1 MVQANATRS
10 SQFLPQSG
18 FVGFVR
24 FVVPHLLCR
33 AAANSTANPAEL
45 IRPRIGQIA
54 RMSGRGS
61 VRGGQAAVIA
71 CEGGM
76 VQANA
81 TTASPFLPQSGF
93 VGFVRFVVPHLP
105 CRPAANSTANPAELI
120 RPRIGQIARMS
131 GRGSVRGE
139 QAAVI
144 ACKGDSPSKCDK
156 FQSISPSIWIRGIRA
171 IRGPPPSVS
180 RCRELNREPSG
191 VDSTTNRTN
200 RTNEWS
206 GECSW

>member
-1 MVQANATRS
+1 VSKRPRLPARGMVQANATRS
-10 SQFLPQSG
+10 SQFLLQSG

-45 IRPRIGQIA
+45 IRPRIGRIA

-61 VRGGQAAVIA
+61 VRGGQAAVVA
-71 CEGGM
+71 CEGDG
-76 VQANA
+76 
-81 TTASPFLPQSGF
+81 
-93 VGFVRFVVPHLP
+93 
-105 CRPAANSTANPAELI
+105 
-120 RPRIGQIARMS
+120 
-131 GRGSVRGE
+131 
-139 QAAVI
+139 
-144 ACKGDSPSKCDK
+144 PSKCDK
-156 FQSISPSIWIRGIRA
+156 VQSIPPSIWIRGIRA

-180 RCRELNREPSG
+180 PCRELNREPSG

-206 GECSW
+206 GECSWWASGRDCLQGEWSKQMRQGPVNSSLNLDSWDSCDSWSPTFRVALPRTQPRTQRS